1 MEKIGI
7 IDIGS
12 NSARLVLVNVLEGGF
27 FVVFDE
33 LKENIRLGQ
42 DLDWNGNGFIK
53 PHRIDQTIKTLTMF
67 RKLCEANKVDR
78 IYAYATSAVRRAKN
92 QKSFLDEVTMTCGIK
107 IKVLSVEEHT
117 MLIYNGVINSM
128 DISKGFVMEMGGGS
142 TTLFHYNRRS
152 LINSASIPYG
162 TVSMTDMVKG
172 IDDPVERNRKIEEF
186 MAEEFSKI
194 DWLKN
199 VDKDA
204 TFIGIGGAFRNLGRI
219 SRLIRRYPI
228 NMTHNYEMS
237 MNDFKT
243 IHETISKLDIN
254 STMQIKGLSQ
264 GRADIFPSALSIM
277 NALFKNFSFNS
288 ITIGGCGLREGAMF
302 RHASTSVF
310 ERPIPDILGHSLYTH
325 MKYFDVNIQHAEH
338 VYDLAMQL
346 YRQIRV
352 LHKMPR
358 NCQKILRTAALL
370 SDSGMRIKFYNH
382 KLHSG
387 YIILNS
393 NIYGLTHKEM
403 LMAAIVVQGNQT
415 EAISKEEIIRYREL
429 INETDITYIKQLNVL
444 LRIAKAFD
452 RSMSQAITDMACDVL
467 GDSVIIKTEQK
478 EGADCSIEI
487 KTALTTANDFKNA
500 FGKGLEIL

>member
-12 NSARLVLVNVLEGGF
+12 NSARLVLVNVLDGGF

-33 LKENIRLGQ
+33 VKESIRLGQ
-42 DLDWNGNGFIK
+42 DLDWNGDGFIK

-67 RKLCEANKVDR
+67 RKLCEANKVDK

-128 DISKGFVMEMGGGS
+128 DINKGFVMEMGGGS
-142 TTLFHYNRRS
+142 TTLFHYNRRA
-152 LINSASIPYG
+152 LIDSVSIPYG
-162 TVSMTDMVKG
+162 TVTMTDMVKD
-172 IDDPVERNRKIEEF
+172 IEDPVERNKKIEEF
-186 MAEEFSKI
+186 MKKEFAKI
-194 DWLKN
+194 EWLKDI
-199 VDKDA
+199 DKDA

-219 SRLIRRYPI
+219 SRLIRKYPF

-237 MNDFKT
+237 MKDFKT
-243 IHETISKLDIN
+243 IHETIRQLDIN

-264 GRADIFPSALSIM
+264 GRADIFPSALGIM
-277 NALFKNFSFNS
+277 NALFDNFDFNK

-302 RHASTSVF
+302 RYASPYVCD
-310 ERPIPDILGHSLYTH
+310 RPLPDILGHSLYTH
-325 MKYFDVNIQHAEH
+325 MKYFDLNISHAEY

-346 YRQIRV
+346 FKQIKV

-358 NCQKILRTAALL
+358 SCQKILRTAALL
-370 SDSGMRIKFYNH
+370 SDSGMKIKFYNY
-382 KLHSG
+382 KNHSG

-393 NIYGLTHKEM
+393 NIYGLSHKDM
-403 LMAAIVVQGNQT
+403 LMASVVVQGRPK
-415 EAISKEEIIRYREL
+415 EAISKEDIIKYREL
-429 INETDITYIKQLNVL
+429 IDETDVSYIKQLNVL

-452 RSMSQAITDMACDVL
+452 RSMSQTITGMTCDIL

-487 KTALTTANDFKNA
+487 KAALTVANDFRNA